1 MAVLQLHPRDFS
13 AWQAKLGPDAH
24 ILLIEVR
31 EAWELETAAIAPRA
45 DIDFLHVSLGE
56 FVAKLEHIKAQTRD
70 DSHIVCL
77 CHHGVRSMR
86 AAQFLAAQGFDQVV
100 NIEGGIDA
108 WATALEPSVA
118 RY

>member
-1 MAVLQLHPRDFS
+1 MAVLQLHPRDFN
-13 AWQAKLGPDAH
+13 AWQATLGSDAH
-24 ILLIEVR
+24 ILLIDVR

-45 DIDFLHVSLGE
+45 GLDFLHISLGE
-56 FVAKLEHIKAQTRD
+56 FVGKLDAIKAQTRD

-77 CHHGVRSMR
+77 CHHGMRSMR
-86 AAQFLAAQGFDQVV
+86 AAQFLAAQGLDQVV

-108 WATALEPSVA
+108 WATSIEPGLP

>member
-13 AWQAKLGPDAH
+13 AWQAELGIDAH
-24 ILLIEVR
+24 ILLIDVR
-31 EAWELETAAIAPRA
+31 EAWELETAAIGPRA
-45 DIDFLHVSLGE
+45 GVDFLHVSLGE
-56 FVAKLEHIKAQTRD
+56 FVAKLDAIKAQARE
-70 DSHIVCL
+70 DSQVVCL
-77 CHHGVRSMR
+77 CHHGMRSMR

-108 WATALEPSVA
+108 WATALEPTIA

>member
-13 AWQAKLGPDAH
+13 AWQATLGSDAH
-24 ILLIEVR
+24 ILLIDVR

-45 DIDFLHVSLGE
+45 GLDFLHISLGE
-56 FVAKLEHIKAQTRD
+56 FVGKLDAIKAQTRD

-77 CHHGVRSMR
+77 CHHGMRSMR
-86 AAQFLAAQGFDQVV
+86 AAQFLAAQGLDQVV

-108 WATALEPSVA
+108 WATSIEPGLP

>member
-13 AWQAKLGPDAH
+13 AWQAELGIDAH
-24 ILLIEVR
+24 ILLIDVR
-31 EAWELETAAIAPRA
+31 EAWELETAAISPRA
-45 DIDFLHVSLGE
+45 GVDFLHISLGQ
-56 FVAKLEHIKAQTRD
+56 FVARLDDIKAQTRE
-70 DSHIVCL
+70 DSQVVCL
-77 CHHGVRSMR
+77 CHHGMRSMR

-108 WATALEPSVA
+108 WATALEPTIA